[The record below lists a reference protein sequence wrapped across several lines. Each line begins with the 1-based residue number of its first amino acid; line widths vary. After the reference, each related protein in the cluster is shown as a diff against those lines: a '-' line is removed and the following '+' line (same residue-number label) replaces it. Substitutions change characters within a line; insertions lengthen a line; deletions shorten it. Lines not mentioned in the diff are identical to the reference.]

1 MDIFKE
7 IKDMENIYE
16 DLISSAKDR
25 NLKDIEQ
32 FRGSQQKNFE
42 LFVSKK
48 NDLVNSILG
57 ILTKEVNEKIKVFEE
72 KLRKSIDKI
81 EKQFQKSI
89 GNLQKIIIDKVELGF

>member
-25 NLKDIEQ
+25 NLNDIEQ

-42 LFVSKK
+42 LYIHNK
-48 NDLVNSILG
+48 NDLVNSVLG
-57 ILTKEVNEKIKVFEE
+57 ILTKEVNKKIKVFEE
-72 KLRKSIDKI
+72 KLGKSINKI
-81 EKQFQKSI
+81 ENQLKKSI
-89 GNLQKIIIDKVELGF
+89 GTLKKLIIDKVELGF